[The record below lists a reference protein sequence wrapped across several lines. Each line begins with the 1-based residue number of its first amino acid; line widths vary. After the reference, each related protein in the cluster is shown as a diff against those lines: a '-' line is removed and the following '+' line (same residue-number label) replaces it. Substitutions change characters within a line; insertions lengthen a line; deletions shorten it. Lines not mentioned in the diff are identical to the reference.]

1 MKVHFI
7 SEENTNIAFFPES
20 KRFFKVNKKAL
31 ELFKMIQENAE
42 DIHICKVLNISLEE
56 LQDYRHKFEEYAKP
70 IMVSNNNLEGSQKV
84 LSRLVIHISNSCN
97 LRCVYCYANG
107 GIYHSEESNLSE
119 EMLRLIIRRFYQ
131 EFDKILMIQF
141 FGGEPLINLPL
152 IKSACE
158 KIRKI
163 DEERGYLTKFGLV
176 TNGTLINDDFIEVA
190 KEYEISVTI
199 SYDGDVV
206 VNNMLRKFPNGEGVS
221 DIVVKNAKKL
231 KQETNLLQT
240 IEVTYTRQHY
250 QNNVIIMDIIKHIR
264 KEIPE
269 TPIHLIPAG
278 GNEFCTY
285 TLPHYEMFKESVD
298 DIFRENENN
307 LYEYNY
313 SLVERL
319 INALTNREVYSSV
332 ICDAGVGTLSVSVK
346 GDVYP
351 CFMFTDNND
360 MILGNIKDDNVFK
373 SKDYISKIQK
383 IKEFS
388 IKENNPK
395 CLNCF
400 IKKMCNGCLGLNMM
414 HSGEPFVL
422 DDQTCNM
429 FCEMAEKVI
438 INIAKRVDKEKEDK
452 INV

>member
-7 SEENTNIAFFPES
+7 NEHDTNIVFFPES
-20 KRFFKVNKKAL
+20 KRFFKVSKKAL
-31 ELFKMIQENAE
+31 QLFKMIEDNEEDENICNVL
-42 DIHICKVLNISLEE
+42 DINLEE
-56 LQDYRHKFEEYAKP
+56 LQGYRHKFDEYAQP
-70 IMVSNNNLEGSQKV
+70 IMASNNLENNQKV
-84 LSRLVIHISNSCN
+84 LNRLVIHVSNSCN
-97 LRCVYCYANG
+97 LRCIYCYANG
-107 GIYHSEESNLSE
+107 GVYHSEEANLSE
-119 EMLRLIIRRFYQ
+119 RMLQQIIKKFYE

-141 FGGEPLINLPL
+141 FGGEPLVNLPL
-152 IKSACE
+152 IRSACE

-163 DEERGYLTKFGLV
+163 DEERGYVTKFGLV
-176 TNGTLINDDFIEVA
+176 TNGTLINDDFIKMA

-199 SYDGDVV
+199 SYDGDIAI
-206 VNNMLRKFPNGEGVS
+206 NNMLRKFPNGKGTS
-221 DIVVKNAKKL
+221 DIIIKNAKIL

-240 IEVTYTRQHY
+240 IEVTYTKQHY
-250 QNNVIIMDIIKHIR
+250 QNNVTIMDIIKHIR

-278 GNEFCTY
+278 GDKFCTY
-285 TLPHYEMFKESVD
+285 TLPHYGMFKESVD

-319 INALTNREVYSSV
+319 INALTNKEVYSSV
-332 ICDAGVGTLSVSVK
+332 ICDAGIGTLSVNVK

-351 CFMFTDNND
+351 CFMFTDNDD
-360 MILGNIKDDNVFK
+360 MILGNIEDDNLFH
-373 SKDYISKIQK
+373 SKTYICKIEK

-388 IKENNPK
+388 IKEKNSK
-395 CLNCF
+395 CKDCF

-414 HSGEPFVL
+414 HSGNPFVL
-422 DDQTCNM
+422 DNQTCSM
-429 FCEMAEKVI
+429 FCEMAERVI
-438 INIAKRVDKEKEDK
+438 INMAKRLDKEKEDK